1 MERPPLRRPL
11 PRRPREHRTS
21 AAPVSVSSASSAHQR
36 TPPEATTPFALP
48 APQAMN
54 WVLLLSFAYV
64 VDTGVLSRRIL
75 SLMSEIAGTIG
86 VPQMLPLANTLAH
99 FVHTR
104 SIRLCNRPSRHS
116 HA

>member
-1 MERPPLRRPL
+1 MSGQKRK
-11 PRRPREHRTS
+11 
-21 AAPVSVSSASSAHQR
+21 R

-54 WVLLLSFAYV
+54 WVLLLS
-64 VDTGVLSRRIL
+64 
-75 SLMSEIAGTIG
+75 SEIAGTIG